1 MIGRVSY
8 MRSSKNRLVT
18 MPQMHRQMALLR
30 RNLAD
35 RKKSLRKI
43 TQSVSNAARKQLRKN
58 LLRKRKTQSQKPY
71 SLLPPL
77 MTQQRWLQKAHPNAE
92 AVSLKM
98 LLSLPSLI
106 PVPRS
111 LNQSRW
117 SLFRLRQHNRKRP
130 HPTALKHRE
139 PKRNAAVRHGRSEK
153 TPRMST
159 MKQTIWP
166 VQSSRHQWRFPKNS
180 SLHRNKTNR
189 HNSLTC
195 RILNRKMP
203 KHRNARI
210 EECLYVLEPILT
222 IMSK

>member
-1 MIGRVSY
+1 MYNFEELNKMDEERLKEAANTIGIKKINIDDREGLVY
-8 MRSSKNRLVT
+8 EILENRLVT

-111 LNQSRW
+111 LNQSR
-117 SLFRLRQHNRKRP
+117 
-130 HPTALKHRE
+130 
-139 PKRNAAVRHGRSEK
+139 
-153 TPRMST
+153 
-159 MKQTIWP
+159 
-166 VQSSRHQWRFPKNS
+166 
-180 SLHRNKTNR
+180 
-189 HNSLTC
+189 
-195 RILNRKMP
+195 
-203 KHRNARI
+203 
-210 EECLYVLEPILT
+210 
-222 IMSK
+222 